1 MSRSRPKKG
10 APQVTDND
18 VADPTESIFKFS
30 EINAELMTFI
40 ETKISSAVHE
50 IIERLDKK
58 DEIISRIQRDM
69 VQLRDENS
77 QLRKRLE
84 DVEAHQRRK
93 TLIISGENLP
103 VLYPV
108 KTPHRLY
115 VTSSIASSATN
126 SHLTQLLRLIVS
138 VGNLLHKILTGEISF
153 LNYIQMT

>member
-1 MSRSRPKKG
+1 
-10 APQVTDND
+10 
-18 VADPTESIFKFS
+18 
-30 EINAELMTFI
+30 MTFI
-40 ETKISSAVHE
+40 ETRISSAVHE

-103 VLYPV
+103 VALSGENTAQVVCDVIDRKLGY
-108 KTPHRLY
+108 KL
-115 VTSSIASSATN
+115 SSDSIAEA
-126 SHLTQLLRLIVS
+126 HRIGRKPLTQNPDRRNILLKLYSDDIKEDLRQRFRTTKPAKLYINESLIPS
-138 VGNLLHKILTGEISF
+138 
-153 LNYIQMT
+153 